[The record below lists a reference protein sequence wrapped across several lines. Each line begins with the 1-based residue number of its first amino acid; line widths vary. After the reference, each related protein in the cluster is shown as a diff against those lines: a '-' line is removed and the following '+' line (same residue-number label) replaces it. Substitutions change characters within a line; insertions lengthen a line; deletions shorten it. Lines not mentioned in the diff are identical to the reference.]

1 MSIPP
6 EFFEI
11 ISKCELTVKRAM
23 LEVLIKDIQGTEVTS
38 SCSSNSN
45 NSNCLA
51 FDHFVSTSNAF
62 VKDDVFMKELK
73 VELDSLDLY
82 SPLSA
87 KPKSMWFN
95 LKDDDY
101 FHGGKNLT
109 KYPHLSKLCTLVSSH
124 ENVNKQLDCCN
135 IICFNNNRKTVRL
148 HADNE
153 SCVDQSFPIATVSI
167 GATRNI
173 EFVPFGSHHE
183 RTVLTVKAEDNSLY
197 VMKPG
202 CQAILQHRV
211 TPGNTKD
218 GDQKRYSISFR
229 KYKPDNPISAP
240 IQTLDN
246 PTNIVSKTRTSLIVG
261 DSFAARLDSSK
272 LSKGRKNVINLAQG
286 RNKLRNV
293 HDSLEKFYNDPRN
306 ANLFIDQ
313 VFVSVGTNDIRYC
326 KLEGVHRFKGELH
339 KLTRF
344 IKQLYPSAKVF
355 FQSLIPLPL
364 TYENSAY
371 VIKNVL
377 DFNRLLYDV
386 CKYERVFL
394 LDVFGIFLLRNFRNL
409 RLFPIGRIYP
419 NKRGIGLL
427 AREYISRIHSKHFN
441 PLSFN

>member
-1 MSIPP
+1 
-6 EFFEI
+6 
-11 ISKCELTVKRAM
+11 M
-23 LEVLIKDIQGTEVTS
+23 LEALIKDIQGTEVTS

-62 VKDDVFMKELK
+62 VKDNVFMKELK

-82 SPLSA
+82 SPQSS

-95 LKDDDY
+95 LKDGDY
-101 FHGGKNLT
+101 FHGGKNHARHDLT

-124 ENVNKQLDCCN
+124 EDVNKQLDCCN

-153 SCVDQSFPIATVSI
+153 SCIDQSFPIATVSI

-173 EFVPFGSHHE
+173 EFVLLGSHHE

-229 KYKPDNPISAP
+229 KYKPDNPISAS
-240 IQTLDN
+240 IQPLDD
-246 PTNIVSKTRTSLIVG
+246 PTNIESVASKTRTSLIVG

-286 RNKLRNV
+286 ENKLRNV
-293 HDSLEKFYNDPRN
+293 HDSLEKFYNDPRHS
-306 ANLFIDQ
+306 NLFIDQ

-326 KLEGVHRFKGELH
+326 KHEGVHRFKGELY

-355 FQSLIPLPL
+355 FQSLIPLLL

-371 VIKNVL
+371 VVKNVL

-394 LDVFGIFLLRNFRNL
+394 LDVFGIFLLGNFRNP
-409 RLFPIGRIYP
+409 RLFPVGRNDFHP

-427 AREYISRIHSKHFN
+427 AREYISRIHSKHIN